1 MHRMDTLQ
9 AAANRNWRTRH
20 TAAFLS
26 ALAMGLGQMYNR
38 QWVKGILLL
47 VLEISYLGVF
57 HDLFNMGLWGIVTLG
72 TKPFRDHSIQ
82 LLAEGIIAL
91 ILIAFGLLCYALNV
105 RDAYRVGAM
114 RERGLRPPGVWETYR
129 TVTDKG
135 YPYLLIAPGMLLLV
149 FVVLF
154 PLLFMVLLAFTNF
167 DLYHW
172 PPAKLV
178 DWVGFSNFIQLFR
191 LEIWRNSFFSVMSWT
206 VVWTLVS
213 TTVQFVLGFLLAVLL
228 NQERVKGKKLF
239 RTLLILPWA
248 VPSFVSVLVFAGMFN
263 DDFGPINQMLQ
274 AVGMEAIPWLTDPFW
289 TKVAILLIQFWLGFP
304 FNLALCTGV
313 LQTIPSDLY
322 EAAEVDGATPWQ
334 KLKDIT
340 LPLVLYA
347 TAPLLIVQ
355 YAGNFN
361 NFTVIYLFNQG
372 GPAVPGQTAGGS
384 DILISWVFKL
394 TFETQK
400 FNYAAAV
407 SVIIG
412 VIVAALAVWQ
422 FRKTRSFQE
431 EDLIQ

>member
-1 MHRMDTLQ
+1 MDTLQ
-9 AAANRNWRTRH
+9 VQPSTERNRGPRHRAAL
-20 TAAFLS
+20 LS
-26 ALAMGLGQMYNR
+26 ALSMGLGQMYNR
-38 QWVKGILLL
+38 QWVKGILLF
-47 VLEISYLGVF
+47 VLQLSYLGVF
-57 HDLFNMGLWGIVTLG
+57 YDLFNMGLWGIVTLG

-91 ILIAFGLLCYALNV
+91 ILLAFGLFCYILCI
-105 RDAYRVGAM
+105 RDAYRVGRM
-114 RERGLRPPGVWETYR
+114 REQGLRPPGVWDTYR
-129 TVTDKG
+129 AVTDKG
-135 YPYLLIAPGMLLLV
+135 YPYLLIAPGLFLLV

-178 DWVGFSNFIQLFR
+178 DWVGFSNFVQLFQ
-191 LEIWRNSFFSVMSWT
+191 LEIWRNSFFNVMSWT

-213 TTVQFVLGFLLAVLL
+213 TTVQFALGLLLSVLL
-228 NQERVKGKKLF
+228 NLERVKGKKLF
-239 RTLLILPWA
+239 RTILILPWA

-263 DDFGPINQMLQ
+263 DDFGPINQMLE
-274 AVGMEAIPWLTDPFW
+274 AIGLGAIPWLTDPFW

-304 FNLALCTGV
+304 FNLALCTGI
-313 LQTIPSDLY
+313 LQTIPADLY

-361 NFTVIYLFNQG
+361 NFTVIYLFNKG

-407 SVIIG
+407 SIIIG
-412 VIVAALAVWQ
+412 VIVAVLAVWQ
-422 FRKTRSFQE
+422 FRQTRSFKE

>member
-1 MHRMDTLQ
+1 
-9 AAANRNWRTRH
+9 
-20 TAAFLS
+20 
-26 ALAMGLGQMYNR
+26 MGLGQMYNR
-38 QWVKGILLL
+38 QWIKGILLL

-57 HDLFNMGLWGIVTLG
+57 YDLFNMGLWGIVTLG

-105 RDAYRVGAM
+105 RDGYRVGAM
-114 RERGLRPPGVWETYR
+114 RERGIRLPGVWETYR

-154 PLLFMVLLAFTNF
+154 PLLFMILLAFTNF

-178 DWVGFSNFIQLFR
+178 DWAAFSNFIQLFR
-191 LEIWRNSFFSVMSWT
+191 LEIWRNSFFNVMSWT

-213 TTVQFVLGFLLAVLL
+213 TTVQFALGLFLAVLL
-228 NQERVKGKKLF
+228 NQKRVKGKKLF

-248 VPSFVSVLVFAGMFN
+248 VPSFVSVLVFTGMFN
-263 DDFGPINQMLQ
+263 DNFGPINQMLQ
-274 AVGMEAIPWLTDPFW
+274 AAGMEAIPWLTDPFSN
-289 TKVAILLIQFWLGFP
+289 KVAILLIQFWLGFP

>member
-1 MHRMDTLQ
+1 
-9 AAANRNWRTRH
+9 
-20 TAAFLS
+20 
-26 ALAMGLGQMYNR
+26 
-38 QWVKGILLL
+38 
-47 VLEISYLGVF
+47 
-57 HDLFNMGLWGIVTLG
+57 
-72 TKPFRDHSIQ
+72 
-82 LLAEGIIAL
+82 
-91 ILIAFGLLCYALNV
+91 
-105 RDAYRVGAM
+105 
-114 RERGLRPPGVWETYR
+114 
-129 TVTDKG
+129 
-135 YPYLLIAPGMLLLV
+135 
-149 FVVLF
+149 
-154 PLLFMVLLAFTNF
+154 
-167 DLYHW
+167 
-172 PPAKLV
+172 
-178 DWVGFSNFIQLFR
+178 
-191 LEIWRNSFFSVMSWT
+191 SWT

-213 TTVQFVLGFLLAVLL
+213 TTVQFAQGLLLSVLL
-228 NQERVKGKKLF
+228 NLERVKGKKLF
-239 RTLLILPWA
+239 RTILILPWA

-263 DDFGPINQMLQ
+263 DDFGPINQMLE
-274 AVGMEAIPWLTDPFW
+274 AIGLGAIPWLTDPFW

-304 FNLALCTGV
+304 FNLALCTGI

-407 SVIIG
+407 SIIIG
-412 VIVAALAVWQ
+412 VIVAVLAVWQ
-422 FRKTRSFQE
+422 FRQTRSFKE